1 MDTVPF
7 KVHDPDAMLTET
19 EGIMQVYEDGLLLQL
34 ETRDAIIGHFKSTA
48 EVHIPLDEISSVDFR
63 KRWYGTSL
71 IIQVRNIEV
80 LQQVHGSKLGQIRL
94 KFRRRHRDAAE
105 NLAIVLQDSL
115 YDLQLDWEEE
125 LDGRALEGGGNP
137 ERRARE

>member
-19 EGIMQVYEDGLLLQL
+19 EGLMQLYEDGLSLQL
-34 ETRDAIIGHFKSTA
+34 ETRDAFIGHFKRTGGI
-48 EVHIPLDEISSVDFR
+48 HIPLDEISSVDFR

-71 IIQVRNIEV
+71 VIQVRNIKV
-80 LQQVHGSKLGQIRL
+80 LQEVPGSKLGQIRL

-105 NLAIVLQDSL
+105 NLAVMLKDSV

-125 LDGRALEGGGNP
+125 LDRRTLE
-137 ERRARE
+137 